1 MKTAGGF
8 PPAYNAI
15 NQLNINH
22 MTDTVLSVLNS
33 YKSDKNSNAMNVA
46 IDNFIN
52 GVTDGVDT
60 YNIVNY
66 DNPFLFVEDV
76 CCVLADPTTMGLSD
90 FDADVIDCMNLIAH
104 DIRDLL

>member
-1 MKTAGGF
+1 
-8 PPAYNAI
+8 
-15 NQLNINH
+15 

-33 YKSDKNSNAMNVA
+33 YKSDKHSDAMNVA

-60 YNIVNY
+60 YNIANY
-66 DNPFLFVEDV
+66 DDPFLFVQDV
-76 CCVLADPTTMGLSD
+76 YCVLADPTTMSLSD
-90 FDADVIDCMNLIAH
+90 FDANVIDCMNLIAH